1 MGQGS
6 HRTRAQ
12 REAAGRALRKRV
24 PRAAHAQWDVARA
37 RRDPVAILEKS
48 NRHRLEE
55 LVPVRYGRMMRSP
68 FAFLRGSA
76 AVMAHDLAKTP
87 ASGLDAQ
94 LCGDCHVLNFGLFAT
109 PERRLV
115 FDLNDFDETLRGPWE
130 WDVKRLG
137 ASLVV
142 AARDKGLSA
151 AQARGFVLAFART
164 YREHLHAA
172 ALATPMEAW
181 YAHLD
186 WDELTAHVHNARAKQ
201 VAEQLGA
208 QARRHVIEH
217 LFPKISTV
225 SDGGYRLVDQP
236 PLVTHADEAASRVR
250 DLLAKYRES
259 LPDDRRHLLDHYRLE
274 DAAIKVVGIG
284 SVGTRCLIM
293 LMMSA
298 DGDPLILQC
307 KEAGPSVLEAYLHK
321 SRYANHGERVVM
333 GQRLM
338 QSSSD
343 IFLGWARSARGID
356 FYVRQLRDMKMSI
369 PVEHLD
375 AAQCRRYARLCG
387 WALARAHAKSGDAAS
402 IAGYLG
408 ARDNFDRALAR
419 FSAAYADQT
428 ERDHAALLKAVRAG
442 RIDALAEV

>member
-1 MGQGS
+1 
-6 HRTRAQ
+6 
-12 REAAGRALRKRV
+12 
-24 PRAAHAQWDVARA
+24 
-37 RRDPVAILEKS
+37 
-48 NRHRLEE
+48 
-55 LVPVRYGRMMRSP
+55 
-68 FAFLRGSA
+68 
-76 AVMAHDLAKTP
+76 
-87 ASGLDAQ
+87 
-94 LCGDCHVLNFGLFAT
+94 
-109 PERRLV
+109 
-115 FDLNDFDETLRGPWE
+115 
-130 WDVKRLG
+130 
-137 ASLVV
+137 
-142 AARDKGLSA
+142 
-151 AQARGFVLAFART
+151 
-164 YREHLHAA
+164 
-172 ALATPMEAW
+172 MEAW